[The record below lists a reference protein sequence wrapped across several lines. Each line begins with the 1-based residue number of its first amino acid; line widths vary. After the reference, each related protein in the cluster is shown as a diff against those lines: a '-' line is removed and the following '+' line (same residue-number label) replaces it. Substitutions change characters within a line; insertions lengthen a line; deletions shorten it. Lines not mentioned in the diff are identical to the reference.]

1 MKKKF
6 RRSTLIEWV
15 ILSLSLLVSSV
26 VIFTVDGASRI
37 DNAIYDIAS
46 HQLISPPTKDVVI
59 IKIDDDSIRTLGKW
73 PWPREIYATVLDKLT
88 QAPAAAVGLDIILDR
103 PDLVNPDGDLQLATA
118 IQKNGRTVL
127 PVIADL
133 RSNPPLITY
142 PVTFFHANIGHIN
155 IPIDSDGIV
164 RSVYLKI
171 PEEGQSI
178 DHFSLS
184 MLRVGHYYFQRSA
197 AKRKSVFD
205 GDSDFNAEKSKINI
219 AFTNR
224 NSPFKQYSFVDVA
237 RGSVSPGFFKDK
249 YVFIGVTATGLSDVF
264 STSSITDSRRTGVE
278 LLADILQTVRFD
290 LSIEKVPPLFGAALT
305 AVITMVAC
313 SVMLTSSARGA
324 LLATVLVPLLT
335 ICVSAALIVTTHH
348 WFAPSSA
355 IICCCAAYPLW
366 SWRRQET
373 ALKYMRSALEVLDRE
388 PSPLEPAQTA
398 ITNTDTLDSCIDAVE
413 KAVERTKTLRTFLTD
428 SLNNLPDATA
438 VCNSEGSV
446 VLANPGGHAVLS
458 CPLLLFEQSGKR
470 FDIQD
475 LFFKSK
481 TPASGSTGSKG
492 EHLNKFSDV
501 NLITPEGSHLLV
513 KIGVLKTSLG
523 EVAAYVVSFVDIT
536 SIRKAE
542 RAREETM
549 RFISHDLKSPITS
562 MMALAEIYKSSGNDL
577 TASELCKRLEMYG
590 RRALSMADS
599 FIQLTR
605 AETATAATFSLVDPK
620 ELVIDAVD
628 ELWTIA
634 HKANIELRV
643 NTEQCSALIKVD
655 RALVTRAIIN
665 LLNNSIKYS
674 KSGTHIDVI
683 AISSNLYVDISVI
696 DQGPGIDMADQC
708 RIFEPF
714 ERGSTSTNISGSG
727 LGLAF
732 VRTVATK
739 HEGQV
744 RVTSTVGVG
753 SNFTLTLPSQP
764 ICRSLCD
771 FT

>member
-15 ILSLSLLVSSV
+15 ILSLSLLILSV
-26 VIFTVDGASRI
+26 ALFTFEGPSRI

-59 IKIDDDSIRTLGKW
+59 IKIDDDSIRALGKW

-88 QAPAAAVGLDIILDR
+88 QAPAAAVGLDLILDR
-103 PDLVNPDGDLQLATA
+103 PDLANPDGDLKLATA

-127 PVIADL
+127 PVIFDL
-133 RSNPPLITY
+133 RSNSSSITY
-142 PVTFFHANIGHIN
+142 PVKLFRANMGHIN

-171 PEEGQSI
+171 PAAGQSI
-178 DHFSLS
+178 YHFSLR
-184 MLRVGHYYFQRSA
+184 MLQVGDYYLKRSA
-197 AKRKSVFD
+197 AEPKSKFNL
-205 GDSDFNAEKSKINI
+205 DSTFNAGKSKINI
-219 AFTNR
+219 AFTDR
-224 NSPFKQYSFVDVA
+224 NPPFIQYSFADVV
-237 RGSVSPGFFKDK
+237 RGTVSPDAFKDK
-249 YVFIGVTATGLSDVF
+249 YVFIGVTATGISDIF
-264 STSSITDSRRTGVE
+264 STSSITNSRRTGVE
-278 LLADILQTVRFD
+278 LLADILQTVRFN
-290 LSIEKVPPLFGAALT
+290 LSIEKVPPLLGAALT

-324 LLATVLVPLLT
+324 LLAAVLAPPLT
-335 ICVSAALIVTTHH
+335 ICVSGVFIMVIHR

-373 ALKYMRSALEVLDRE
+373 ALKYMRSALQVLDRE
-388 PSPLEPAQTA
+388 PSPLELAQMA

-428 SLNNLPDATA
+428 SLNTLPDATA

-458 CPLLLFEQSGKR
+458 CSSLLVEQSGKR
-470 FDIQD
+470 FNIKD
-475 LFFKSK
+475 LFLKSK
-481 TPASGSTGSKG
+481 APLLGSSANQ
-492 EHLNKFSDV
+492 EERLPKFSDV

-549 RFISHDLKSPITS
+549 RFISHDLQSPITS

-605 AETATAATFSLVDPK
+605 AESATAASFSLIDPK
-620 ELVIDAVD
+620 EIVVDAVD

-634 HKANIELRV
+634 HKENIELRV

-665 LLNNSIKYS
+665 LINNSIKYS
-674 KSGTHIDVI
+674 KPGTHVDVI
-683 AISSNLYVDISVI
+683 AISNDLYVDISVI
-696 DQGPGIDMADQC
+696 DQGPGINTADQC

-714 ERGSTSTNISGSG
+714 ERGTTSTHISGSG

-732 VRTVATK
+732 VRTVAVK

-764 ICRSLCD
+764 ICGTLSD
-771 FT
+771 FI